1 MSSRY
6 RAFVRAAELQSL
18 TRAADELHYTQ
29 SNISQ
34 AIQSLEKE
42 YGFQL
47 LIRNKGGVF
56 LTENGKT
63 IIDIMRSILNLE
75 DKLSQ
80 TVNRINGV
88 LEGTLRIGSFSSVSC
103 QWLPDLIL
111 YFEEHYPGIE
121 IRLLNG
127 EYHEIMAWLQ
137 EGKVDCGFITDSVAH
152 ENIRFIP
159 LIRDEMLAVVSESF
173 SISPAGREQNSGQPE
188 GGESCRYDIRRFGT
202 DPFIYPYKSHSD
214 DVRFIFEQNQIQPN
228 VRFEVK
234 GDEAIMAMVRKNL
247 GVGLLPRLYLDMECS
262 QVRLLPLAPRQYRI
276 IGTAVS
282 NRFHMLPL
290 TRLFLDCLKV
300 WLSEHYTETLF

>member
-18 TRAADELHYTQ
+18 TKAADELHYTQ

-47 LIRNKGGVF
+47 LIRNKGGVY
-56 LTENGKT
+56 LTENGKLL
-63 IIDIMRSILNLE
+63 IDTMRSILNLE

-80 TVNRINGV
+80 TVSRINGA
-88 LEGTLRIGSFSSVSC
+88 LEGVLRIGSFSSVSY

-127 EYHEIMAWLQ
+127 EYHEIMSWLQ
-137 EGKVDCGFITDSVAH
+137 DGKVDCGFITDSVAH

-173 SISPAGREQNSGQPE
+173 PLDACKKAFSYEIQ
-188 GGESCRYDIRRFGT
+188 RFGT

-276 IGTAVS
+276 IGAAVS

>member
-18 TRAADELHYTQ
+18 TRAAEELHYTQ

-47 LIRNKGGVF
+47 LIRNKGGVS
-56 LTENGKT
+56 LTENGKLL
-63 IIDIMRSILNLE
+63 IDTMRSILNLE

-80 TVNRINGV
+80 TVSRINGV

-111 YFEEHYPGIE
+111 YFEEHYPGIK

-173 SISPAGREQNSGQPE
+173 PLDAFSKGQP
-188 GGESCRYDIRRFGT
+188 GEKASSYEIQRFGT

-214 DVRFIFEQNQIQPN
+214 DVRFIFEQNQIRPN

-234 GDEAIMAMVRKNL
+234 GDEAIVAMVRKNL
-247 GVGLLPRLYLDMECS
+247 GVGLLPKLYLDMGCS
-262 QVRLLPLAPRQYRI
+262 QVRLLPLAPRQYRV
-276 IGTAVS
+276 IGAAVS
-282 NRFHMLPL
+282 DRFHMLPL
-290 TRLFLDCLKV
+290 TRLFLECLKI
-300 WLSEHYTETLF
+300 WLSGHYAETLF